1 MVEQLHESL
10 HQSAEEKEKKK
21 QRLESSYEKALA
33 DISKRR
39 TSEVIIRKV
48 MKDTEEQLYH
58 IKHRLTFYANDMLKT
73 AFHPGLQNGDWK
85 RNISA
90 ALNEALKEFRFEYIQ
105 ELKTLDI
112 RMTGFIERHM
122 TEEWMENCQKK
133 LMEDGDFSIYVSGE
147 NEFAVQLK
155 EVAPVIDVSAFSHH
169 VKEVKSP
176 KQFFEEN
183 GKAAFVEGLRLS
195 LQKSDRKVA

>member
-1 MVEQLHESL
+1 M
-10 HQSAEEKEKKK
+10 KK
-21 QRLESSYEKALA
+21 LA

-58 IKHRLTFYANDMLKT
+58 IKHRLTFLCEWYAENRL
-73 AFHPGLQNGDWK
+73 PSGSSK
-85 RNISA
+85 RWLETKIYQRRWM
-90 ALNEALKEFRFEYIQ
+90 KRWIPFEYIQ

-133 LMEDGDFSIYVSGE
+133 LGKEISPFMW
-147 NEFAVQLK
+147 AV
-155 EVAPVIDVSAFSHH
+155 
-169 VKEVKSP
+169 
-176 KQFFEEN
+176 
-183 GKAAFVEGLRLS
+183 G
-195 LQKSDRKVA
+195 

>member
-1 MVEQLHESL
+1 MCGMVEQLHESL

-21 QRLESSYEKALA
+21 QRLESSYEKALG

-85 RNISA
+85 QNISA

-176 KQFFEEN
+176 KQFLNRTE
-183 GKAAFVEGLRLS
+183 KQRL
-195 LQKSDRKVA
+195 